1 MKLRYSALFFPAFLA
16 GVSPVFAQ
24 SFGSE
29 TSDAV
34 PAAGTSFLP
43 DVRTPS
49 LAAPQP
55 RKTPGTGNASA
66 SQNRNAS
73 SQSDIFIPQG
83 AMSVLD
89 RPTKDGSK
97 RGTVAINE
105 IDEYGR
111 PRPSNKIF
119 LYYDNFKISRSISGM
134 TSCDVRFFVN
144 NNLDSRITNLD
155 IKLVWP
161 NLTTAVSFAD
171 VPPNSPTYY
180 NYTLLGNGCYD
191 LDKMPNIVVNRCR
204 VKGMS
209 SAQCAGTITWLKSV
223 Q

>member
-1 MKLRYSALFFPAFLA
+1 MKLRYSALFFPALLA

-24 SFGSE
+24 SFGSG

-34 PAAGTSFLP
+34 PAVGASFLP
-43 DVRTPS
+43 DGTAPS
-49 LAAPQP
+49 LTAPQP
-55 RKTPGTGNASA
+55 RKMPGTGNASVP
-66 SQNRNAS
+66 QNRKAS
-73 SQSDIFIPQG
+73 PQSDIFIPQG

-89 RPTKDGSK
+89 RPTQDGSK

-144 NNLDSRITNLD
+144 NNLDRRITNLD

-180 NYTLLGNGCYD
+180 NYTLLGDGCYD

>member
-1 MKLRYSALFFPAFLA
+1 MKLQYTALLLPALLSGAF
-16 GVSPVFAQ
+16 PVFAQ
-24 SFGSE
+24 SFGAG
-29 TSDAV
+29 TTDAV

-43 DVRTPS
+43 AGTTPA
-49 LAAPQP
+49 LTAPQP
-55 RKTPGTGNASA
+55 RKTSGNARSSA
-66 SQNRNAS
+66 AKDQQNSAR
-73 SQSDIFIPQG
+73 QDFFMPQG

-89 RPTKDGSK
+89 MPTKDGSK

-111 PRPSNKIF
+111 PRRSNKIF
-119 LYYDNFKISRSISGM
+119 LYYDNFRISRSISGM

-171 VPPNSPTYY
+171 VAPNLPTYY
-180 NYTLLGNGCYD
+180 NYTLLGDGCYD

-209 SAQCAGTITWLKSV
+209 SAQCAGAITWLKSV

>member
-1 MKLRYSALFFPAFLA
+1 MKLRYAALLLPVLWP
-16 GVSPVFAQ
+16 GTSPVFAQ
-24 SFGSE
+24 SFGE
-29 TSDAV
+29 GASDAV
-34 PAAGTSFLP
+34 PAAGASFLP
-43 DVRTPS
+43 AGSSPVVS
-49 LAAPQP
+49 APQP
-55 RKTPGTGNASA
+55 RKAPGSSGASVSKNSRGSA
-66 SQNRNAS
+66 Q
-73 SQSDIFIPQG
+73 QDFFMPKG

-89 RPTKDGSK
+89 LPTKDGSK

-111 PRPSNKIF
+111 PRRSNKIF
-119 LYYDNFKISRSISGM
+119 LYYDNFRISRSISGM
-134 TSCDVRFFVN
+134 TSCDIRFFVN

-155 IKLVWP
+155 VKLVWP

-171 VPPNSPTYY
+171 IPPNQPTYY
-180 NYTLLGNGCYD
+180 NYTLLGDGCYD

-204 VKGMS
+204 VKGLS